1 MYKCTPQEIIREVP
15 DVQSVV
21 LPSNWFDCLNDS
33 RSVFVSLYEW
43 MLDKGGVPSDN
54 KVTLH
59 GRTYVGEKLFSKLL
73 VAEKKRL
80 QKKLKIKGAELDSAV
95 AWSDMDSG
103 PKAEIGNCKIKG
115 DAILVIPESS
125 RQAMGVFS
133 SKLFR
138 KAHETAV
145 NKIKVNA
152 AGANFYQWLLS
163 QVDRPDR
170 VGDVARDTAI
180 DDEFP
185 RESILYEEIKRYF
198 DSIGAS
204 AAAIESLK
212 AGWLEYLQ
220 QYPDRVKPYAW
231 CSECDKRLEVQEAL
245 LSWSLESSEV
255 FILDATCLEKYRE
268 FDEIESLPL
277 SSITPVD
284 LEELAEKADI
294 SEFDIERLNESLKL
308 WGIIPIASAEGHV
321 YFVRSEK
328 THAIKIGFTAGKI
341 EDRLSALQTAHPY
354 KLQVLAASCGSREY
368 EKALHGRFG
377 HLRLEGEWFEPHPDL
392 MAFIAVLPQYQQKQ
406 P

>member
-1 MYKCTPQEIIREVP
+1 MHKCTPQEIIREVP
-15 DVQSVV
+15 DVQSVI
-21 LPSNWFDCLNDS
+21 LPSHWFDGLNDN

-54 KVTLH
+54 KATLH
-59 GRTYVGEKLFSKLL
+59 GRTYVGEKLFSRLL
-73 VAEKKRL
+73 TAEKKRL
-80 QKKLKIKGAELDSAV
+80 QKKHKIKGNELDSAV

-103 PKAEIGNCKIKG
+103 PKTEIGGCKIKG
-115 DAILVIPESS
+115 DAILVVPESS
-125 RQAMGVFS
+125 RQTLGVFS

-138 KAHETAV
+138 MIHDAAV
-145 NKIKVNA
+145 KKVRANA

-163 QVDRPDR
+163 QIDRPDR
-170 VGDVARDTAI
+170 VGDVARDAAI
-180 DDEFP
+180 DEAFP
-185 RESILYEEIKRYF
+185 RKSTLYEEIKRYF
-198 DSIGAS
+198 YSLGAS
-204 AAAIESLK
+204 TAAIESLK

-245 LSWSLESSEV
+245 LSWSLESGEV
-255 FILDATCLEKYRE
+255 LILDATCLGKYRE
-268 FDEIESLPL
+268 FDEMESLPL

-284 LEELAEKADI
+284 LEKLAEKNDI
-294 SEFDIERLNESLKL
+294 SEFDIERLHESLKL
-308 WGIIPIASAEGHV
+308 WGIIPIASDEGYV

-392 MAFIAVLPQYQQKQ
+392 MAFISVLPPHQK
-406 P
+406 